1 MKEQRKRLND
11 HGFSL
16 VELIVVIAIIG
27 VLVGAATPQVIK
39 YIERSRVAADLNS
52 ADVIDS
58 AIEMAIT
65 DEDAYKDLMSKF
77 DGKNS
82 ITFDIEKNGFNFG
95 SSELKETDPFIKE
108 VKSILGELPK
118 AKAKDRTEFKITITS
133 KDDGNFSLNVR
144 AN

>member
-65 DEDAYKDLMSKF
+65 DEDAYKDLMSKL
-77 DGKNS
+77 DGKGE
-82 ITFDIEKNGFNFG
+82 ITFDIEKNGFNF
-95 SSELKETDPFIKE
+95 STSEWKDTDPFFKE
-108 VKSILGELPK
+108 LKSILGEFPE
-118 AKAKDRTEFKITITS
+118 AKAKDKTKFGIKITH
-133 KDDGNFSLNVR
+133 KDGSFTIDVKTK
-144 AN
+144 